1 MGDRD
6 PHDCREVG
14 VRERGVPERCFL
26 YCPLPTPPL
35 APPFFLSSPPP
46 PPPPLSSFLSP
57 SSAASR
63 SLAAPEG
70 WCHHPRS
77 QLPLTFSL
85 CRERQ
90 QERQLAASP
99 GGHGPGGLRLLPGP
113 EGPLLGFQA
122 RTALCAQFRLA
133 PSPSKP
139 DRLGGPQ
146 TPPRAPCW
154 GRERH
159 QWGGHTSAGLRLLAQ
174 PTAGGR
180 SVGTRGWGWG
190 WEGAPHTKSA
200 GPRPRPA
207 QSGAEPYPDSIPH
220 PSLTCPQWGGLR
232 CRARC
237 SGRDNNRDRNCG
249 AKRCLAILLRFIF
262 RACVCWPYHQRP
274 ILEGSLLCDL

>member
-1 MGDRD
+1 MTAGRWGSGS
-6 PHDCREVG
+6 G
-14 VRERGVPERCFL
+14 VYQRGASFIVLSP
-26 YCPLPTPPL
+26 PLPWLLLFSFPL
-35 APPFFLSSPPP
+35 PLLPLLPSPPSSLLPLQP
-46 PPPPLSSFLSP
+46 PAAWPP
-57 SSAASR
+57 R
-63 SLAAPEG
+63 SLVSPPSVPAPADV
-70 WCHHPRS
+70 
-77 QLPLTFSL
+77 FSL

-220 PSLTCPQWGGLR
+220 PSLTCPLRGGLR